1 MPYNH
6 DTTSKI
12 FQHSMNSFEL
22 LGFILKTPDFVIK
35 RQVEGKTTYVKNE
48 KQTENPELQLAF
60 ISSMNII
67 NSKYYIIISAN
78 KIDKYENYWNELVGK
93 DEIQRF
99 VNYLMEANNITQSSK
114 IVGAIAKFL
123 DTHEKSFHVYNTSWS
138 NTIDCGLFG
147 TCANIGGKKY
157 ISRKKNI
164 SKERKGIRKNKTVK
178 NRTKNHQNKNQKN
191 MQIL

>member
-67 NSKYYIIISAN
+67 N
-78 KIDKYENYWNELVGK
+78 
-93 DEIQRF
+93 
-99 VNYLMEANNITQSSK
+99 
-114 IVGAIAKFL
+114 
-123 DTHEKSFHVYNTSWS
+123 
-138 NTIDCGLFG
+138 
-147 TCANIGGKKY
+147 
-157 ISRKKNI
+157 RKLL
-164 SKERKGIRKNKTVK
+164 E
-178 NRTKNHQNKNQKN
+178 
-191 MQIL
+191 